1 MDANAEKIPVERTGI
16 DQSLEVKKNTRVKA
30 AVIEDDR
37 KGISMRRKVV
47 IGQMIVGVTIIFLWE
62 FLTRIGWLDSYYWSN
77 PSTIVQTGWTAA
89 IQGTLLQDMAYT
101 SGATIIGFILG
112 TLVGSVIGL
121 SFWWSSLYSRITE
134 PYMIAFNAVPK
145 LALAPVLVIMFGIGF
160 NSKVI
165 MAFLMTVIVA
175 ALAAYSGV
183 KSVDK
188 DLEKMLF
195 SLGAKRHHV
204 FMKVVVPSSVPWMVS
219 SLKINIAL
227 ALAGTIVGEF
237 ISSRQGVGRMI
248 LYAGQVMDLNLVWVG
263 VIVLSF
269 LSIFMYLG
277 TVWIEKWLLKNR
289 KYQ

>member
-16 DQSLEVKKNTRVKA
+16 DQSLEVKKNIRVKA

-47 IGQMIVGVTIIFLWE
+47 IGQMIVGVTIIVLWE
-62 FLTRIGWLDSYYWSN
+62 FLTRTGWLDSYYWSS